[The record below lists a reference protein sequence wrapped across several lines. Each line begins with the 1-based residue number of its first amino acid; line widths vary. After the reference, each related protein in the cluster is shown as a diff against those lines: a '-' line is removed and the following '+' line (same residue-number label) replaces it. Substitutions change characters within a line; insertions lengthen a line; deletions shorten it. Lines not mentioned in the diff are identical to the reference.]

1 MARLRHLARASER
14 FVDSNVHEGLD
25 RLTAQVGG
33 RARVQ
38 VVVMLAAVL
47 GLDSADQGAIGAVA
61 PQLEVSLHVSTVGLG
76 LLVTVTALVGA
87 AATVPMG
94 SLVDRTNRVRLLAAA
109 VVVWGVAEAVS
120 GGAMSYVMLVCTRV
134 ALGAVVSVAAPAVAS
149 LTGDLFPPSERGR
162 IYGFIITG
170 ELLGAG
176 FGVLISGLVAGWF
189 GWRPAMAIL
198 AIPSIAVAYVLW
210 RYLPEPARGG
220 ASWLRRGTVSI
231 PLAEEANRR
240 RDQDAPEDVTPGED
254 GTRRVILEQIDRQGV
269 EAEEEIVID
278 EDPSRWRLRR
288 AVRYV
293 LSVKTNVVM
302 IVASSVG
309 YFFFAGL
316 KTFAVLFVR
325 GNFQI
330 SQSVATL
337 LVVVVGIGAVA
348 GVVLAGHRSDRL
360 IAKGRITVRLDIGI
374 IGYVLAAALLVP
386 AVLTSNLA
394 LALPLMVLA
403 AAGVAAPN
411 GTLDAARL
419 DVVPSQLWGRAEAV
433 RTVVRT
439 TLEAFAPLTFGLVA
453 QQFGGSSVGF
463 GSAAS
468 GAKSAPGSPA
478 EVRGLRDA
486 FLVMLVPLATSGL
499 MLILGRRSYPVD
511 VASAA
516 ESQQRVQERLRSD
529 GPADDD
535 DRDDDDRAGD
545 EQAG

>member
-1 MARLRHLARASER
+1 MVRFRRLARASEH
-14 FVDSNVHEGLD
+14 FVESNVHEGLD
-25 RLTAQVGG
+25 HLKAQVGG

-38 VVVMLAAVL
+38 VVVLLAAVL

-61 PQLEVSLHVSTVGLG
+61 PQLEASLHISNLGLG

-109 VVVWGVAEAVS
+109 IVVWGVAEAVS
-120 GGAMSYVMLVCTRV
+120 GVATSYVMLVCTRV
-134 ALGAVVSVAAPAVAS
+134 GLGAVVSVAAPAVAS
-149 LTGDLFPPSERGR
+149 LTGDLFPASERGR

-198 AIPSIAVAYVLW
+198 AIPSVAVAYVLW

-220 ASWLRRGTVSI
+220 ASWLRRGTESI
-231 PLAEEANRR
+231 PSAEEANRR
-240 RDQDAPEDVTPGED
+240 AGQDAPDDSTPAGE
-254 GTRRVILEQIDRQGV
+254 GTSRPILEQIDRQGI
-269 EAEEEIVID
+269 EAEEEIVVD
-278 EDPSRWRLRR
+278 EDPSGWRLRR

-293 LSVKTNVVM
+293 LSVRTNVVM
-302 IVASSVG
+302 IVASSLG

-325 GNFQI
+325 GNFHI

-337 LVVVVGIGAVA
+337 LVVVVGAGGIA

-360 IAKGRITVRLDIGI
+360 IAKGRITARLDIGI
-374 IGYVLAAALLVP
+374 VGYALAAALLAP

-411 GTLDAARL
+411 ATLDAARL

-486 FLVMLVPLATSGL
+486 FLIMLVPLAMSGL

-516 ESQQRVQERLRSD
+516 QSQQRLV
-529 GPADDD
+529 AN
-535 DRDDDDRAGD
+535 RAAENNGD
-545 EQAG
+545 AGTGDKPG